1 MQRLN
6 PFKYFEPTT
15 LTEAFDIL
23 SGEGDSA
30 FPLAG
35 GTDLLVRMKRGF
47 IKPSILVNLKQI
59 PSLKNIYQEPGKG
72 TTIGALASIHTV
84 NQNSAIKAYHP
95 VLSDAAGTVGSSSIR
110 NLGTIGGN
118 IGRASPASDMAPPLM
133 VLGARVA
140 TEGPFGK
147 KEWDI
152 EEFITG
158 PGSTKLS
165 KEELITSFFL
175 PEMAPRSGTAYLKLG
190 RRKGMDVALVG
201 VAVLLTASNAGSEA
215 EDARI
220 AMASVG
226 PVPLRARRA
235 EELLLSGPLN
245 EELIQ
250 EAARA
255 SAEDSRPITDLR
267 ASSSYRKEIVR
278 VLTHKA
284 ILAALNFAQGGKKE

>member
-15 LTEAFDIL
+15 LKEAFDIL

-35 GTDLLVRMKRGF
+35 GTDLLVRMKRGV

-59 PSLKNIYQEPGKG
+59 PSLRKIYQEPGKG

-84 NQNSAIKAYHP
+84 NQNSAIKVYHP
-95 VLSDAAGTVGSSSIR
+95 VLSDAAGKVGSPSIR

-140 TEGPFGK
+140 IEGPFGK
-147 KEWDI
+147 KEWDM

-165 KEELITSFFL
+165 REELITSFFL

-201 VAVLLTASNAGSEA
+201 VAVLLTVIKDGSEA
-215 EDARI
+215 ENARI

-226 PVPLRARRA
+226 PVPLRARKA

-250 EAARA
+250 EAAKA
-255 SAEDSRPITDLR
+255 AAEDSLPITDLR
-267 ASSSYRKEIVR
+267 ASSSYRTEIVR
-278 VLTHKA
+278 VLTHKT
-284 ILAALNFAQGGKKE
+284 ILAALNSAQGGKKE

>member
-6 PFKYFEPTT
+6 PFTYFEPTT
-15 LTEAFDIL
+15 LAEAFDIL
-23 SGEGDSA
+23 SEKGDNA
-30 FPLAG
+30 FPFAG
-35 GTDLLVRMKRGF
+35 GTDLLVRMKRGL
-47 IKPSILVNLKQI
+47 IKPSVLVNLKRI
-59 PSLKNIYQEPGKG
+59 PSLQNIYQEPGKG

-84 NQNSAIKAYHP
+84 NEKSAIKEYHP
-95 VLSDAAGTVGSSSIR
+95 VLSQAAGKVGSPSIR

-133 VLGARVA
+133 VLGASVA
-140 TEGPFGK
+140 TEGPLGK

-152 EEFITG
+152 EEIITG

-201 VAVLLTASNAGSEA
+201 VAVLLTASKDGSEA

-226 PVPLRARRA
+226 PVPLRSRRA
-235 EELLLSGPLN
+235 EELLLSGTLN
-245 EELIQ
+245 EELFQ
-250 EAARA
+250 KAARA
-255 SAEDSRPITDLR
+255 AAEDARPITDLR
-267 ASSSYRKEIVR
+267 ASSSYRTEMVR
-278 VLTHKA
+278 VLTHRA
-284 ILAALNFAQGGKKE
+284 ILTALNSAQGGKKE

>member
-6 PFKYFEPTT
+6 PFTYFEPTT
-15 LTEAFDIL
+15 LAEAFDIL
-23 SGEGDSA
+23 SEKGDNA
-30 FPLAG
+30 FPFAG
-35 GTDLLVRMKRGF
+35 GTDLLVRMKRGL
-47 IKPSILVNLKQI
+47 IKPSVLVNLKRI
-59 PSLKNIYQEPGKG
+59 PSLQNIYQEPGKG

-84 NQNSAIKAYHP
+84 NEKSAIKEYHP
-95 VLSDAAGTVGSSSIR
+95 VLSQAAGKVGSPSIR

-133 VLGARVA
+133 VLGASVA

-201 VAVLLTASNAGSEA
+201 VAVLLTASKDGSEA

-226 PVPLRARRA
+226 PVPLRSRRA
-235 EELLLSGPLN
+235 EELLLSGTLN
-245 EELIQ
+245 EELFQ
-250 EAARA
+250 KAARA
-255 SAEDSRPITDLR
+255 AAEDARPITDLR
-267 ASSSYRKEIVR
+267 ASSSYRTEMVR
-278 VLTHKA
+278 VLTHRA
-284 ILAALNFAQGGKKE
+284 ILTALNSAQGGKKE